1 MELELVI
8 TLFMCGE
15 CVCHRGGL
23 EGKKA
28 FCEQQKLLGK
38 ILIKA
43 DRTRGCSPKTS
54 EGNSSRIHLGS
65 CRNYKMSVSSTMGSS
80 GPGVC
85 QIIL

>member
-15 CVCHRGGL
+15 CVYFRGAL

-38 ILIKA
+38 FLIKA
-43 DRTRGCSPKTS
+43 DEARGCFPNTS
-54 EGNSSRIHLGS
+54 EGNSSRIHLETT
-65 CRNYKMSVSSTMGSS
+65 R
-80 GPGVC
+80 
-85 QIIL
+85 